1 MKEELE
7 HGMLYVKS
15 LSMQVPVAAAPRE
28 REYLEMI
35 MSLPRRCPTSGA
47 VLSTDNTSTSS
58 KVPGME
64 QLFAEAQADE
74 GGDGDDERAAEARL
88 DVAAASSGVKM
99 PLTVVWRGDL
109 DPGRPRPVV
118 LRAYGAYGL
127 CADVS
132 FQPDD
137 LPLLDRYGE
146 STFVLSMIILY
157 MT

>member
-1 MKEELE
+1 
-7 HGMLYVKS
+7 
-15 LSMQVPVAAAPRE
+15 MQVPVAGAPRE

-47 VLSTDNTSTSS
+47 MLTSASAPVDTSFMTLLT
-58 KVPGME
+58 PEPQE
-64 QLFAEAQADE
+64 QEQEE
-74 GGDGDDERAAEARL
+74 GGDGDDSRAAEARL
-88 DVAAASSGVKM
+88 NVAAKASGVKM

-137 LPLLDRYGE
+137 LPLLDRCGACPP
-146 STFVLSMIILY
+146 VMCCAL
-157 MT
+157 